1 VAFTALIDALDLNR
15 TDVKFPN
22 LATLGLFGVCILFA
36 SCGGSGD
43 SESSNSTNAIS
54 VPTTINLIPANQN
67 GAQRLFV
74 SVSKVGAL
82 QTSLPLLF
90 DTGSGGVSIDATQV
104 FPSNVVSSN
113 GFLFPEGATSITSN
127 GITVTNVALDV
138 TFANTIQHGNIGS
151 AQITFGDASG
161 YVTTSTMPLFFY
173 YAVADRVG
181 NPLPMPPQKGIFGVN
196 GIAAEARGNLAS
208 PIKYLQFKNLNT
220 GFVLSPVGSYPV
232 CDITQGTCNPQPLLT
247 VGLDAARETG
257 FTSFNMICGTQ
268 NVTGPTGSYTINPGI
283 NGCSSVL
290 PATVSVG
297 GVALNSDPAPI
308 VLFDTGSPGYTL
320 STSLTLSAPSNGTVL
335 QVSLPTASPTVP
347 FIYSW
352 NVGSG
357 VDANTSLAAGP
368 AIVGSNFFL
377 NHAYLID
384 FSRSIIGVQ

>member
-1 VAFTALIDALDLNR
+1 M
-15 TDVKFPN
+15 KFPSPSV
-22 LATLGLFGVCILFA
+22 LGLFGVSILSV
-36 SCGGSGD
+36 SCGGSGN

-54 VPTTINLIPANQN
+54 VPATINLIPANQN

-74 SVSKVGAL
+74 SVSRVGTL
-82 QTSLPLLF
+82 QISLPLLF
-90 DTGSGGVSIDATQV
+90 DTGSGGVAIDATQV
-104 FPSNVVSSN
+104 FPSNVVSSG
-113 GFLFPEGATSITSN
+113 GFSFPAGATSITSD

-151 AQITFGDASG
+151 AQITFGDAAG
-161 YVTTSTMPLFFY
+161 YVTTATMPLFFY
-173 YAVADRVG
+173 YAITDRVG
-181 NPLPMPPQKGIFGVN
+181 NALPMPPQKGIFGVN
-196 GIAAEARGNLAS
+196 GITTEASGNLAS

-220 GFVLSPVGSYPV
+220 GFLLNPVGSYPV
-232 CDITQGTCNPQPLLT
+232 CDITQGTCIPQPLLT
-247 VGLDAARETG
+247 VGLDAARESA
-257 FTSFNMICGTQ
+257 FTSFDMICGTQ

-297 GVALNSDPAPI
+297 GVALNSVPAPT
-308 VLFDTGSPGYTL
+308 VVFDTGSPGYTL
-320 STSLTLSAPSNGTVL
+320 STSLTVSAPTNGTVL
-335 QVSLPTASPTVP
+335 QVSLPAPNATAP
-347 FIYSW
+347 FTYSW

-384 FSRSIIGVQ
+384 FSRSIIGLR